1 MKLRF
6 APSPTGLLHV
16 GNARAALV
24 NWLHARRHGGT
35 FILRLDD
42 TDLERSKPEFA
53 QAIEEDLRWLG
64 MDWDERVA
72 QSTRLDRYAAA
83 AERLKAAGRLY
94 PCFETEEELAY
105 KRERRRREGRP
116 PLYDREALKMTPDQI
131 ERAIANGKQPYW
143 RFKLSMRAL
152 AWRDLVLG
160 ERSVKLSA
168 ISDPVLVRADGSP
181 LYTFTSVVDDI
192 EMGITH
198 VIRGEDHVTNTGIQ
212 LDIYEALGGNPK
224 HLTFAHL
231 PLLTDEAGGALS
243 KRLGSI
249 SLRHLRKDGIE
260 PAALVGYLAA
270 LGTSTDPV
278 PGMPAALA
286 PAWDISRVSH
296 ATARF
301 DTRQLLALNRRV
313 LHEASF
319 AELRDRLPEGAD
331 EAWWLAVR
339 GNLDLMREARPWFDI
354 VRGTIV
360 PPVLEGEGAFLS
372 AALDALPPEPWDGA
386 TWAAWTNALKTTT
399 GRKGK
404 ALFLPLRLA
413 LTGEEHGPDLATLL
427 PLIGREKA
435 ARRLH
440 LSAGA

>member
-16 GNARAALV
+16 GNARVALA
-24 NWLHARRHGGT
+24 NWLHARRHGGA
-35 FILRLDD
+35 FLLRLDD
-42 TDLERSKPEFA
+42 TDLERSKPEYA
-53 QAIEEDLRWLG
+53 EAIEEDLHWLG
-64 MDWDERVA
+64 LDWDGRVA
-72 QSTRLDRYAAA
+72 QSDRLDRYAAA

-116 PLYDREALKMTPDQI
+116 PLYDREALRMTPEQI
-131 ERAIANGKQPYW
+131 ARAIANGKQPYW
-143 RFKLSMRAL
+143 RFKLAPRTVT
-152 AWRDLVLG
+152 WHDLVLG

-181 LYTFTSVVDDI
+181 LYTFTSVVDDL
-192 EMGITH
+192 EMAVTH

-212 LDIYEALGGNPK
+212 LDIYAALGGNPM
-224 HLTFAHL
+224 HLNFAHL
-231 PLLTDEAGGALS
+231 PLLTDQEGGALS

-260 PAALVGYLAA
+260 PAALAGYLAA
-270 LGTSTDPV
+270 LGTSADPA
-278 PGMPAALA
+278 PGLPRDLA
-286 PAWDISRVSH
+286 PSWDIARVSH

-301 DTRQLLALNRRV
+301 DTRQMLALNRRV
-313 LHEASF
+313 LHEAPF
-319 AELRDRLPEGAD
+319 AAVADRLPEGAD
-331 EAWWLAVR
+331 EAFWLAVR
-339 GNLDLMREARPWFDI
+339 GNLDLLREARPWFDI

-360 PPVLEGEGAFLS
+360 PPLQEGEGAFLA
-372 AALDALPPEPWDGA
+372 AALAALPPEPWDGA
-386 TWAAWTNALKTTT
+386 TWAAWTGALKAST

-413 LTGEEHGPDLATLL
+413 LTGEEHGPDLGTLL
-427 PLIGREKA
+427 PLIGRDRAA
-435 ARRLH
+435 ARLRIA
-440 LSAGA
+440 SGA

>member
-16 GNARAALV
+16 GNARVALA
-24 NWLHARRHGGT
+24 NWLHARRHGGQ
-35 FILRLDD
+35 FLLRLDD
-42 TDLERSKPEFA
+42 TDLERSRPEFA
-53 QAIEEDLRWLG
+53 VAIEEDLRWLG
-64 MDWDERVA
+64 IDWDGRVA
-72 QSTRLDRYAAA
+72 QSDRLDRYAVA

-105 KRERRRREGRP
+105 KRERRRREGKP
-116 PLYDREALKMTPDQI
+116 PLYDREALRMTPEQVA
-131 ERAIANGKQPYW
+131 RAIANGKQPYW
-143 RFKLSMRAL
+143 RFMLSPRSV

-160 ERSVKLSA
+160 DRAVKLSA

-181 LYTFTSVVDDI
+181 LYTFTSVVDDL
-192 EMGITH
+192 EMGVTH

-212 LDIYEALGGNPK
+212 IDLYAALGGNPM

-231 PLLTDEAGGALS
+231 PLLTDQEGGALS

-260 PAALVGYLAA
+260 PAALAGYLAA
-270 LGTSTDPV
+270 LGTSADPV
-278 PGMPAALA
+278 PGTPPDLAAG
-286 PAWDISRVSH
+286 WDITRVSH

-301 DTRQLLALNRRV
+301 DTRQMLALNRRV
-313 LHEASF
+313 LHEAPF
-319 AELRDRLPEGAD
+319 DAVRDRLPEGAD
-331 EAWWLAVR
+331 EPFWLAIR
-339 GNLDLMREARPWFDI
+339 GNLDLLREARPWFDI

-360 PPVLEGEGAFLS
+360 PPLQEGEHDVLA
-372 AALDALPPEPWDGA
+372 AALAALPPEPWDGA
-386 TWAAWTNALKTTT
+386 TWSAWTGALKQAT

-427 PLIGREKA
+427 PLIGRERA
-435 ARRLH
+435 AFRLRI
-440 LSAGA
+440 SAGA

>member
-16 GNARAALV
+16 GNARAALA
-24 NWLHARRHGGT
+24 NWLHARRHGGA

-64 MDWDERVA
+64 MDWDDRVA
-72 QSTRLDRYAAA
+72 QSDRLDRYAAA
-83 AERLKAAGRLY
+83 AERLKASGRLY

-105 KRERRRREGRP
+105 KRERRRREGKP
-116 PLYDREALKMTPDQI
+116 PLYDREALRMTPEQI
-131 ERAIANGKQPYW
+131 ERALANGKQPYW
-143 RFKLSMRAL
+143 RFKLSIRSVS
-152 AWRDLVLG
+152 WRDLVLG
-160 ERSVKLSA
+160 ERTVKLSA

-231 PLLTDEAGGALS
+231 PLLTDEEGGALS

-270 LGTSTDPV
+270 LGTSADPV

-301 DTRQLLALNRRV
+301 DTRQMLALNRRV
-313 LHEASF
+313 LHEAPF
-319 AELRDRLPEGAD
+319 DGVRDRLPDGAD

-354 VRGTIV
+354 IRGTIV
-360 PPVLEGEGAFLS
+360 PPVLDGEGDFLR

-386 TWAAWTNALKTTT
+386 TWATWTGALKTAT

-435 ARRLH
+435 ALRLRI
-440 LSAGA
+440 SAGA

>member
-16 GNARAALV
+16 GNARVAIA

-35 FILRLDD
+35 FLLRLDD

-53 QAIEEDLRWLG
+53 AAIEEDLRWLG

-72 QSTRLDRYAAA
+72 QSDRLDRYAAA

-116 PLYDREALKMTPDQI
+116 PIYDREALKMTPEQI
-131 ERAIANGKQPYW
+131 ARAIANGKQPYW
-143 RFKLSMRAL
+143 RFKLSMRPVG
-152 AWRDLVLG
+152 WRDLVLG
-160 ERSVKLSA
+160 ERTVKLSA

-181 LYTFTSVVDDI
+181 LYTFTSVVDDL
-192 EMGITH
+192 EMDVTH
-198 VIRGEDHVTNTGIQ
+198 IVRGEDHVTNTGIQ
-212 LDIYEALGGNPK
+212 LDLFGALGGKPAA
-224 HLTFAHL
+224 LAFAHL
-231 PLLTDEAGGALS
+231 PLLTDQDGGPLS

-270 LGTSTDPV
+270 LGTSADPV
-278 PGMPAALA
+278 PGMPADLA
-286 PAWDISRVSH
+286 PTYDIGRVSH

-301 DTRQLLALNRRV
+301 DTRQMLALNRRV
-313 LHEASF
+313 LHEAPF
-319 AELRDRLPEGAD
+319 AAVRDRLPEGAD
-331 EAWWLAVR
+331 EEWWLAVR
-339 GNLDLMREARPWFDI
+339 GNLDLMREARPWFEI

-360 PPVLEGEGAFLS
+360 PPVQEGEQDFLA
-372 AALDALPPEPWDGA
+372 AALAALPPEPWDGA
-386 TWAAWTNALKTTT
+386 TWSAWTGALKAAT

-404 ALFLPLRLA
+404 ALFHPLRLA
-413 LTGEEHGPDLATLL
+413 LTGEEQGPDLGALL
-427 PLIGREKA
+427 PLIGRDKA
-435 ARRLH
+435 AFRLRI
-440 LSAGA
+440 SAGA